1 VDEKGR
7 KMSKSLGNVVAPQK
21 VMNSLGADVL
31 RLWVSATDYANVIS
45 VSDEILK
52 RMAES
57 YRRMRNTVRF
67 LLGNL
72 YGFDPQ
78 RDAVKPA
85 DMVAL
90 DRWALE
96 RTREL
101 QSDIVDAYRQY
112 AFHVIYQKVHNFCI
126 VDLGG
131 FYLDVLKD
139 RLYTTQTHSHARKSA
154 QTAMYH
160 IAESMVRWLAPILSF
175 TAEEIW
181 RFMPG
186 ERTDSVFLST
196 WHNTPETPRDTI
208 DWPALIHLRGDV
220 TRELEKLRND
230 GAIGSPLDA
239 EVDVFSEPDDFARFN
254 ALGPELRFL
263 FITSEAR
270 VHEVAQLPE
279 GTVPTTHGPL
289 HGAKPPRVSFAVR
302 ATSAVKCVR
311 CWQRR
316 LDVGVNPAHPEI
328 CGRCAINVD
337 GPGETR
343 YFA

>member
-1 VDEKGR
+1 
-7 KMSKSLGNVVAPQK
+7 
-21 VMNSLGADVL
+21 MNSLGADVL
-31 RLWVSATDYANVIS
+31 RLWVSATDYANEIS

-72 YGFDPQ
+72 HGFDPE

-85 DMVAL
+85 EMLAL
-90 DRWALE
+90 DRWALA

-139 RLYTTQTHSHARKSA
+139 RLYTMPKHSHGRKSA

-160 IAESMVRWLAPILSF
+160 IAASMVRWLAPILSF

-181 RFMPG
+181 RFLPG
-186 ERTDSVFLST
+186 KHADSVFLST
-196 WHNTPETPRDTI
+196 WHDTPEAPRDI
-208 DWPALIHLRGDV
+208 FNWSLLMDVRNDV
-220 TRELEKLRND
+220 TRLLEKLRNE
-230 GAIGSPLDA
+230 GAIGSALDA
-239 EVDVFSEPDDFARFN
+239 EVDVYCTSNASAGFVSEFEGIN
-254 ALGPELRFL
+254 ALGKELRFL
-263 FITSEAR
+263 LIVSEAR
-270 VHEVAQLPE
+270 VLDWGEQPLPD
-279 GTVPTTHGPL
+279 
-289 HGAKPPRVSFAVR
+289 GAVQGQDTLQRGIFFVVKPS
-302 ATSAVKCVR
+302 SAVKCVR

-316 LDVGVNPAHPEI
+316 LDVGANPAHPQI
-328 CGRCAINVD
+328 CGRCVTNVD
-337 GPGETR
+337 GPGEKR
-343 YFA
+343 EFA